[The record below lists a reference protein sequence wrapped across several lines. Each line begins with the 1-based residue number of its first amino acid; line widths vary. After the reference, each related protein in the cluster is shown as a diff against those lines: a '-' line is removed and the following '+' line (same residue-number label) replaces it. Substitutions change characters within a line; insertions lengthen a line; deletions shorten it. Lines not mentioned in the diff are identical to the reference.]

1 MLILS
6 RRLGEII
13 TIDLM
18 TPDDPELRA
27 RDLFQHG
34 PMAIQVTRIGPAQV
48 KLGLSVDRRL
58 RVLRSELSDALAA
71 E

>member
-13 TIDLM
+13 TIDLAAGG
-18 TPDDPELRA
+18 DPELRA
-27 RDLFQHG
+27 RDLFANG
-34 PMAIQVTRIGPAQV
+34 PLAIQVTKIAPCQV

-58 RVLRSELSDALAA
+58 RVLRLELTSLAGS
-71 E
+71 